1 MPVYSCKPLSDRT
14 VVLFHDREA
23 GHDVSSIVR
32 TLEDCQKQIGMTSG
46 RIQTVGIPYPRRVTQ
61 EPGKFVAAIKRGV
74 DDVCAQHRLSAPM
87 EQLAVLFMVNHEND
101 YHTAKKAFAEL
112 SILTQCFTRRTAKRL
127 NLSVASNI
135 MKQLNQK
142 TGGEHIRVGLPKAV
156 TAAKTMVIG
165 IDVCHAGKHSV
176 CGFAASTN
184 TACTSYYSDFIIQP
198 KNQELVKRDL
208 DHCLKGA
215 LQEFAANENAMPS
228 KIVIFR
234 DGVGEQMRTQIER
247 KEIGQFRE
255 VIAKHCNKAA
265 PPAITLVVVNKRI
278 NQRMFLGGKHKA
290 LDNPQPGTILDKQLV
305 ENNDGNKQF
314 DFFLV
319 PQQTTQG
326 CVTPVHYFVSLN
338 ESDDL
343 SKADI
348 ENLTYALCYMYS
360 NWAGSIKVPA
370 PCQLA
375 HKIADYHH
383 GFDLRG
389 DIKKFGRVEKLQLG
403 YQPAFCNKLS
413 YL

>member
-1 MPVYSCKPLSDRT
+1 
-14 VVLFHDREA
+14 
-23 GHDVSSIVR
+23 
-32 TLEDCQKQIGMTSG
+32 
-46 RIQTVGIPYPRRVTQ
+46 
-61 EPGKFVAAIKRGV
+61 
-74 DDVCAQHRLSAPM
+74 
-87 EQLAVLFMVNHEND
+87 MVNHEND

-112 SILTQCFTRRTAKRL
+112 SILTQCFTRRTGKRL

-142 TGGEHIRVGLPKAV
+142 TGGEHIRVNLPKAV

-215 LQEFAANENAMPS
+215 LQEFEANEGCLPS

-234 DGVGEQMRTQIER
+234 DGVGEQMRAQIER

-255 VIAKHCNKAA
+255 VIAKYCNKVS
-265 PPAITLVVVNKRI
+265 PPKITLVVVNKRI
-278 NQRMFLGGKHKA
+278 NQRMFLEKHRDMA
-290 LDNPQPGTILDKQLV
+290 NPQPGTILDQQLV

-319 PQQTTQG
+319 P
-326 CVTPVHYFVSLN
+326 
-338 ESDDL
+338 
-343 SKADI
+343 
-348 ENLTYALCYMYS
+348 
-360 NWAGSIKVPA
+360 
-370 PCQLA
+370 
-375 HKIADYHH
+375 
-383 GFDLRG
+383 
-389 DIKKFGRVEKLQLG
+389 
-403 YQPAFCNKLS
+403 
-413 YL
+413 